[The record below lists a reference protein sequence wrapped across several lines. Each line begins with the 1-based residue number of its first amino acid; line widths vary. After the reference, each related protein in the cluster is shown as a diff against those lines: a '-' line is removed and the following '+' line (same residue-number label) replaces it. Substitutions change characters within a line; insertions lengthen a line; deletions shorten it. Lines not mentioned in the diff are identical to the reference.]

1 MRQSSFKIY
10 AEIKVPNNILVQK
23 WLKVYFL
30 NDSALKTYLQIKN
43 VIKEK
48 SLCVESGLRIK
59 EFYCKG
65 SGCGSVGR
73 TIASNNRG
81 LWFESS
87 HR

>member
-43 VIKEK
+43 VIK
-48 SLCVESGLRIK
+48 
-59 EFYCKG
+59 
-65 SGCGSVGR
+65 
-73 TIASNNRG
+73 
-81 LWFESS
+81 
-87 HR
+87 